1 MYTKTTNSIN
11 ITVNPYYLEDQSEP
25 DETDRLSLAGTVMPA
40 VAIVAPI
47 VKAPDNVAVPPIKFI
62 LPALTV
68 EPSIVV
74 APTIDVIA
82 PVTSTLAPEVKEDP
96 APSADWTAAQA
107 LRTPAFWFISFGH
120 GFTSMVLLAIMAH
133 LGLLMED
140 AGFSVQTTAWLVS
153 LYTAVAMVFQ
163 LVGGYLGDRISKRIA
178 LFIFS
183 SLQAAGVVVLAFS
196 TSTHMLIL
204 FAILFGIGFGGR
216 NPLTVAIRGDYFGQA
231 SFGKILGLSTVPM
244 NILMLL
250 APPFAGWMRDTRG
263 DYTTAFLILAG
274 FGFLGGICFLFAKR
288 PEFPLSA

>member
-1 MYTKTTNSIN
+1 
-11 ITVNPYYLEDQSEP
+11 
-25 DETDRLSLAGTVMPA
+25 
-40 VAIVAPI
+40 
-47 VKAPDNVAVPPIKFI
+47 
-62 LPALTV
+62 
-68 EPSIVV
+68 
-74 APTIDVIA
+74 
-82 PVTSTLAPEVKEDP
+82 
-96 APSADWTAAQA
+96 
-107 LRTPAFWFISFGH
+107 
-120 GFTSMVLLAIMAH
+120 MVLLAIMAH

-163 LVGGYLGDRISKRIA
+163 LVGGYVGDRIPKRIA

-196 TSTHMLIL
+196 TSAFMLIL
-204 FAILFGIGFGGR
+204 FATLFGIGFGGR

-231 SFGKILGLSTVPM
+231 SFGKIQGLSTVPM

-288 PEFPLSA
+288 PELHLSA